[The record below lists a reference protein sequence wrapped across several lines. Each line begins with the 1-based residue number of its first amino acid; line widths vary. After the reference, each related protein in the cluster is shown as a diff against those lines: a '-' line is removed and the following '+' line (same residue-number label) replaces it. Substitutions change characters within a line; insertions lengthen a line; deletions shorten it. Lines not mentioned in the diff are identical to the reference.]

1 MFALHQ
7 LVHVPIAHNLMLSV
21 STHKAIAV
29 AECVEVGTEYSR
41 VKESVLTVQIHR
53 VVLHRRPTQGQ
64 LILRLV
70 TQLVKRFA
78 LGCGVVLDALAF
90 VANNQIRVVLL
101 KGFKDPVPVCTLVV
115 DHGNFEL
122 CEWPDLQSV
131 QCFEALLLL
140 AQ

>member
-70 TQLVKRFA
+70 AQLVKRFA

-90 VANNQIRVVLL
+90 VANNQIWVVLL
-101 KGFKDPVPVCTLVV
+101 EGFKDPVSVSTLVV

-122 CEWPDLQSV
+122 FEWPDLQSV